1 MHSYEDAV
9 MSTQTQV
16 PFELY
21 KANLQF
27 ALRTN
32 KLLKECGK
40 RWLDTV
46 DQAADESIAESQ
58 QEIDKLSA
66 GDDWQSL
73 ASVPGETFLRLMQ
86 LGALDAQSAAQT
98 AIANQTRFLTGLQDA
113 FLIWQRETSKALGG
127 VDGATSFNTS
137 MGDFFKLFNNPAVTG
152 GNHGR

>member
-1 MHSYEDAV
+1 

-32 KLLKECGK
+32 KLLKECG
-40 RWLDTV
+40 RQWLDTFNQEV
-46 DQAADESIAESQ
+46 GDSISEAQ
-58 QEIDKLSA
+58 QEIDKLSV

-86 LGALDAQSAAQT
+86 QGVGDTQSIAQT
-98 AIANQTRFLTGLQDA
+98 AVSNQTKFLTGLQDA
-113 FLIWQRETSKALGG
+113 FLIWQRETNKALGG
-127 VDGATSFNTS
+127 MDGAKPFNVA
-137 MGDFFKLFNNPAVTG
+137 MEDFFKMFSNANANAIG
-152 GNHGR
+152 AGHDH